1 MINVNYTARLELDDD
16 QATEV
21 VAELL
26 QDDFDFLTR
35 EIIELKNQSNLST
48 VQAADLI
55 NSMNVR
61 DAVQTLL
68 KYYMVHRDYENFMAL
83 YR

>member
-21 VAELL
+21 VADLL